1 MITTRT
7 VLGSRVYL
15 HPEPHKIIHFIGG
28 FGFGSCPNL
37 FYHQLAQKLA
47 NKGYSVVLHP
57 FPFNPFA
64 ADHWSLALSL
74 YKRLKILQLKELP
87 KITSDTSFLQAS
99 NHVWL
104 GHSLGCKLIELL
116 EILTLE
122 EPART
127 QALRSILS
135 ASEVDSIL
143 AKIDQ
148 LSNEL
153 GDVATAL
160 MNDPKPSAMDSP
172 STVKTRSEAV
182 LPGPAREQLE
192 SLLKRRTDRVP
203 LSFIKDQASIL
214 MAPQIS
220 GAVRLPL
227 SSVTI
232 YNADVEPS
240 WEESCYLV
248 RSQTTIFQL
257 TGLVK
262 FISDGIASDDV
273 LFLQKVLEE
282 RNVNAHATNGFF
294 RELPGFHLAPLQ
306 PSDALIVTLDSL
318 LSSLSGRLVTQ
329 AAQP

>member
-7 VLGSRVYL
+7 ILGSRIYL
-15 HPEPHKIIHFIGG
+15 HPDPRKIIHFIGG
-28 FGFGSCPNL
+28 FGFGSCPTL
-37 FYHQLAQKLA
+37 FYHQLAQKLSSR
-47 NKGYSVVLHP
+47 GYSVILHP

-87 KITSDTSFLQAS
+87 KIASDTSFLQAS

-135 ASEVDSIL
+135 PSDVDSIQT
-143 AKIDQ
+143 KISQ
-148 LSNEL
+148 LSDEL
-153 GDVATAL
+153 GDLATDL
-160 MNDPKPSAMDSP
+160 TNNLNHSTISAA
-172 STVKTRSEAV
+172 STVQTG
-182 LPGPAREQLE
+182 PGIGLVGSANTQLE
-192 SLLKRRTDRVP
+192 SLLKRRTDREP

-220 GAVRLPL
+220 GAVRVPL
-227 SSVTI
+227 SGITI

-257 TGLVK
+257 TSLVK
-262 FISDGIASDDV
+262 FSSDSIASDDV
-273 LFLQKVLEE
+273 LFL
-282 RNVNAHATNGFF
+282 RNVLAARNANDHQPNSFF

-306 PSDALIVTLDSL
+306 PSDALIATLDSL
-318 LSSLSGRLVTQ
+318 LYDLSNSLLPQ
-329 AAQP
+329 AAS